1 MKISTPSKKIA
12 QQIYLKRAGVAAQ
25 IFAKYADTGTVPTNL
40 VNGGGIK
47 PLSNQQQQPTA
58 PKAPAAPKAP
68 EAPTQ
73 PTQPVAPAVEPIPAG
88 VPAPPVVPPP
98 QSSTPPATNMAT
110 GTPITPGQPIQPA
123 APVSQNQPQPG
134 TVSETGQITGQPAGQ
149 PPAEQAA
156 NPTNAQQAGRQPS
169 GQPPTPLGE
178 KELAQFDQITNQAE
192 FQTAFEKLSPE
203 QQPQVAQR
211 WADKFFNS
219 PENKPKVDGLR
230 DLYSGDPQRA
240 GSPAAKEAQAF
251 VKNLPQDLQNKLSQE
266 NFQKFMAANPNATP
280 QEQGNFMRQAWEQ
293 AGQSIQ
299 AMPWPAQLMMGLGL
313 GAGLVGMFSS
323 MFGEGGM
330 ESGLLGLLGI
340 GAAGMIGANYGMFGN
355 DARKMMGQGAVGLG
369 RMMGMKIPDA
379 SQFDSKIIA
388 EQKQKTQEEIM
399 KAMDA
404 AGANGGWAAGQEVLN
419 KQLAPA
425 MSGLNT
431 LHSMGRDTG
440 TTTLMGM
447 LDTNDPQVAAAKY
460 DELMGMREQY
470 SNPDYLY
477 NQATQVAQTK
487 LDEAEKMR
495 AEYAANPLWRMAGNA
510 VGMDITKEIPLT
522 PEQAVQL
529 RYGKYTPV
537 TQR

>member
-230 DLYSGDPQRA
+230 DLYSGDPQCA